1 MSKACLCFGDVKVVI
16 RGVQVSMEAVC
27 SIILLEK
34 CLLFKIHLFH
44 SCICSCSLQQ
54 FLADV
59 VCLNGNQRLQKKSRL
74 QIVSWGWHWFSLQW
88 QPRSQLWFSFKAST
102 ENNRFSALTSGLCS
116 SELTFTWV
124 FDAVFFSRLDLNPC
138 NGESCLLQKSSKWAS
153 CKAWGRRFREWDLL
167 QDRQGRLFLS
177 CNEGV

>member
-1 MSKACLCFGDVKVVI
+1 MSYTYLYNLSDWQSKMSKACLCFGDVKVVI

-59 VCLNGNQRLQKKSRL
+59 VCLNGNQRLQKSQDFKSWAEAGTGSPYDGSPGL
-74 QIVSWGWHWFSLQW
+74 SFDFLSKHLLKTTDF
-88 QPRSQLWFSFKAST
+88 QLWPLGSVPMNWHSPEFLMLC
-102 ENNRFSALTSGLCS
+102 FSAG
-116 SELTFTWV
+116 WI
-124 FDAVFFSRLDLNPC
+124 
-138 NGESCLLQKSSKWAS
+138 
-153 CKAWGRRFREWDLL
+153 
-167 QDRQGRLFLS
+167 
-177 CNEGV
+177 